1 MSSNRYDIL
10 FETVRIGPVTA
21 PNRFYQVPHCNG
33 FGHRMPHGMAAM
45 RGMKA
50 EGGWGVV
57 CTEETEIHHSSDL
70 SPYFEGRIWD
80 DDDIPAL
87 ALMTEAVHKHGALAG
102 IELVYNGIDAVN
114 LYSRVP
120 PLAPRSMG
128 VVGGSGYDPVQTRRM
143 DREDIR
149 NVRKW
154 HRQAALR
161 AKRAGFDLIYCY
173 AGHGMTAAIQ
183 FISRR
188 YNDRADEYGGSLE
201 NRVRFFRELI
211 EETKEAVGDTCA
223 VAVRFAVDELLGE
236 DGLTHQGEG
245 HDVVAM
251 LAELPDLWDVNVSG
265 WSNDS
270 ATSRFEMEGYQEKY
284 ISFVKELTT
293 KPVVGVGRYTSP
305 DSMVSAIK
313 RGVMDFIGAARPSI
327 ADPFLPAK
335 IREGRVEDIR
345 ECIGCNI
352 CVTGDT
358 RFVPIR
364 CTQNPTMG
372 EEWRRG
378 WHPENI
384 SPRKSDR
391 EVMVIGAG
399 PAGLECAR
407 ALGQRGYQVS
417 LLEARKELG
426 GRVLRESALP
436 GLNEWRRVMDWRL
449 TQIEKM
455 KNVSVYPSSPMT
467 AEEILESGA
476 QNIILA
482 TGATWRRDGV
492 GRTLWRPVPGHDL
505 ENVLSPDDIMESG
518 SSSHSQGVLPLLRKF
533 ASAVPNFVI
542 YDDDHY
548 YMGGV
553 LAELLAMN
561 GCKVSLVTPA
571 PMVSYWSQ
579 FTLEQ
584 ERIQAKLMKLGV
596 KLYSQNVLGEIGNN
610 FVKLSNTVSGEEIE
624 LPRDGVILVSD
635 RKPNDEVYYALTP
648 TLSRGERGIQSLR
661 IIGDAEAPNIIAQA
675 VFAGHLAAREFDEEK
690 SRERRSRWKGFFEP
704 PSTRRPPGILL
715 DLCALGRLCGKNFTT
730 RVPNSGYR
738 AGRGRSSPCR
748 SIRRAPSRAPHPQ

>member
-1 MSSNRYDIL
+1 MNSPYDIL

-33 FGHRMPHGMAAM
+33 FGHRMPQGMAAM

-57 CTEETEIHHSSDL
+57 CTEETEIHHTSDL

-80 DDDIPAL
+80 DGDIPTL
-87 ALMTEAVHKHGALAG
+87 MLMTDAVHTHGALAG
-102 IELVYNGIDAVN
+102 VELSYNGIDAPN

-120 PLAPRSMG
+120 SLAPRSMG

-143 DREDIR
+143 DKEDIR

-154 HRQAALR
+154 HRDAALR
-161 AKRAGFDLIYCY
+161 AKRAGFDIIYCY

-183 FISRR
+183 FILKR
-188 YNDRADEYGGSLE
+188 YNDRTDEYGGSLE
-201 NRVRFFRELI
+201 NRVRFFREMI
-211 EETKEAVGDTCA
+211 EDTKDAVGDKCA

-236 DGLTHQGEG
+236 DGITHQGEG
-245 HDVVAM
+245 YDVVAM
-251 LAELPDLWDVNVSG
+251 LAELPDLWDVNISG
-265 WSNDS
+265 WNNDS
-270 ATSRFEMEGYQEKY
+270 ITSRFGKEGHQEKY
-284 ISFVKELTT
+284 ISFVKQLTT

-313 RGVMDFIGAARPSI
+313 RGVMDFVGAARPSI
-327 ADPFLPAK
+327 ADPFLPTK
-335 IREGRVEDIR
+335 IKEGHVEDIR

-378 WHPENI
+378 WHPEI
-384 SPRKSDR
+384 IAPKKSNK
-391 EVMVIGAG
+391 EIMIVGAG
-399 PAGLECAR
+399 PAGLEAAR
-407 ALGQRGYQVS
+407 ALGQRGYQVT
-417 LLEARKELG
+417 LLDACKELG

-436 GLNEWRRVMDWRL
+436 GLNEWRRVIDWRL
-449 TQIEKM
+449 TQLKKM
-455 KNVSVYPSSPMT
+455 KNVGLYPSSAMT

-492 GRTLWRPVPGHDL
+492 GRTLWKPIMGFDS
-505 ENVLSPDDIMESG
+505 ENVFSPDDLMESG
-518 SSSHSQGVLPLLRKF
+518 SLLPKLQKL
-533 ASAVPNFVI
+533 ASAIQNVII

-553 LAELLAMN
+553 LAELLAEQ
-561 GCKVSLVTPA
+561 GCKVSLITPA
-571 PMVSYWSQ
+571 PMISYWSQ

-584 ERIQAKLMKLGV
+584 ERIQFKLMKLGV
-596 KLYSQNVLGEIGNN
+596 KLYPQSVLSEIRKDS
-610 FVKLSNTVSGEEIE
+610 VRLSNTISGDEIE
-624 LPRDGVILVSD
+624 LPRDGVVLVSD
-635 RKPNDEVYYALTP
+635 RTPNDSLYLALTP
-648 TLSRGERGIQSLR
+648 ALYPKGHTSQWERGIQSLR

-675 VFAGHLAAREFDEEK
+675 VFAGHLAAREFDEDKVEGTPFK
-690 SRERRSRWKGFFEP
+690 VERM
-704 PSTRRPPGILL
+704 L
-715 DLCALGRLCGKNFTT
+715 
-730 RVPNSGYR
+730 V
-738 AGRGRSSPCR
+738 
-748 SIRRAPSRAPHPQ
+748 Q